1 MKSIR
6 FAAMLVIGISGILF
20 YMLGQVIFGGQFE
33 INQSSH
39 LGKNDTINAKLSGCD
54 PLVRF
59 PEAIK
64 QYCPYILTSAQE
76 NSLDPVLIAAVIFQE
91 SAGDEKAIS
100 HSGAIGLMQVM
111 PRDGIASTFMCIN
124 GPCFANRPIIQ
135 ELLEPAYN
143 ISYGSRLLGDLI
155 LTSGDLREGLKLY
168 GPDQMDYL
176 YADKVI
182 SIMEQYR

>member
-6 FAAMLVIGISGILF
+6 FAALLVISASGFLF
-20 YMLGQVIFGGQFE
+20 YFLGLVIFGGQFE
-33 INQSSH
+33 KNHSINIE
-39 LGKNDTINAKLSGCD
+39 KNDSIIAKLSECE

-76 NSLDPVLIAAVIFQE
+76 NNLDPVLIAAVIFQE

-111 PRDGIASTFMCIN
+111 PRDGLASTFMCVN
-124 GPCFANRPIIQ
+124 GPCFANRPTIQ

-143 ISYGSRLLGDLI
+143 ISYGSRLLGELI

-168 GPDQMDYL
+168 GPYQMDYL
-176 YADKVI
+176 YSDNVI